1 VTVAAIVLLLGIVS
15 LGILQAYPA
24 RQRVMVIGSTPLAL
38 EIVREI
44 EGRPARGWTL
54 VGVVAET
61 TELGPPWTRYPVVG
75 PLERLSEILDQLRP
89 SRVIVGVGGRTGE
102 PRISSLL
109 EARGPGT
116 VVQDGVEAYEWL
128 TGRLTTDEVRPPA
141 LVDSPRSARSRLD
154 AALRQSLS
162 VVTAFVGLLAVAPLL
177 VVIAIAI
184 KLDSRGPILFR
195 HDRLGL
201 GGRRFRLLKFRTMHP
216 VAGPTSEWVDDNQER
231 ITRVGKWLRR
241 FRLDELPQFVNILR
255 GDMNLVGPRPHPV
268 SNGALFGHS
277 IPCYALRSTVR
288 PGVTGWAQV
297 RYGYANGLD
306 EEAEKVQYD
315 LYYIKHRS
323 LRLDLL
329 ILLATVGIVV
339 FGRVPERTRHPRVSG
354 PPGRESRRRT

>member
-15 LGILQAYPA
+15 FRILQTCAA
-24 RQRVMVIGSTPLAL
+24 RQRVMVIGSSPLAL

-54 VGVVAET
+54 IGVVAEA

-75 PLERLSEILDQLRP
+75 PLERLGEILEQLRP
-89 SRVIVGVGGRTGE
+89 NRVIVEVGERTGE
-102 PRISSLL
+102 LRIPPLL
-109 EARGPGT
+109 AARAQGT

-128 TGRLTTDEVRPPA
+128 TGRLATDELRPTA
-141 LVDSPRSARSRLD
+141 LVISPQSARSRLD
-154 AALRQSLS
+154 AALRQGLS
-162 VVTAFVGLLAVAPLL
+162 IVAALVGLLAAAPLL
-177 VVIAIAI
+177 VVIAVAI
-184 KLDSRGPILFR
+184 KLDSRGPLLFR

-201 GGRRFRLLKFRTMHP
+201 AGRRFRLLKFRTMHP

-268 SNGALFGHS
+268 SNGALFGDS
-277 IPCYALRSTVR
+277 IPCYALRSTAR

-315 LYYIKHRS
+315 LYYLKHQS

-339 FGRVPERTRHPRVSG
+339 FGRVPERTRHPRVSR
-354 PPGRESRRRT
+354 PPGRGVRTRS

>member
-1 VTVAAIVLLLGIVS
+1 VTVAVIVLLLGIVLFGVRQS
-15 LGILQAYPA
+15 CAA

-54 VGVVAET
+54 VGVVAEA
-61 TELGPPWTRYPVVG
+61 TELEPPWTRHPIVG
-75 PLERLSEILDQLRP
+75 PLERLGEILEQLRP
-89 SRVIVGVGGRTGE
+89 DRIIVDVGERTSE
-102 PRISSLL
+102 LRIPALL
-109 EARGPGT
+109 AARAQGT
-116 VVQDGVEAYEWL
+116 EIQDGAEAYEWL
-128 TGRLTTDEVRPPA
+128 TGRLATDELRPTA
-141 LVDSPRSARSRLD
+141 LLTSPRSARSRLD
-154 AALRQSLS
+154 AARRSLGI
-162 VVTAFVGLLAVAPLL
+162 VAALVGLLAAAPLL
-177 VVIAIAI
+177 VVIAVAI
-184 KLDSRGPILFR
+184 KLDSRGPVLFR

-201 GGRRFRLLKFRTMHP
+201 AGRRFRLLKFRTMHP
-216 VAGPTSEWVDDNQER
+216 VAGPTSEWVDDNRER

-268 SNGALFGHS
+268 SNGALFGDS
-277 IPCYALRSTVR
+277 IPSYALRSTVR

-306 EEAEKVQYD
+306 EEAEKVRYD

-329 ILLATVGIVV
+329 ILLATVAIVV
-339 FGRVPERTRHPRVSG
+339 FARLPERTRHPRVSR
-354 PPGRESRRRT
+354 PPGRAVRTRS